1 MNKVKIANDF
11 RKDLITLL
19 KKHNAELVVSEIDGL
34 DLYVDIKDYDGTPI
48 VADAIL
54 GDSMHTSEAIFGV
67 DDIEKSMQIEEF

>member
-1 MNKVKIANDF
+1 MNRAKIANDF

-34 DLYVDIKDYDGTPI
+34 DLYVDIKDSKGKLI

-54 GDSMHTSEAIFGV
+54 GDSMSTSEARNCSI
-67 DDIEKSMQIEEF
+67 ILS

>member
-1 MNKVKIANDF
+1 MSRNKIANDF

-34 DLYVDIKDYDGTPI
+34 DLYVDIKDSKGKLI

-54 GDSMHTSEAIFGV
+54 GDSMSTSEAIFGV
-67 DDIEKSMQIEEF
+67 DDIEKSMQIEDF

>member
-1 MNKVKIANDF
+1 MSRNKIANDF

-34 DLYVDIKDYDGTPI
+34 DLYVDIKDFDGKLI

-54 GDSMHTSEAIFGV
+54 GDSMSTSEAIFGV
-67 DDIEKSMQIEEF
+67 DDIEKSMQIEDF